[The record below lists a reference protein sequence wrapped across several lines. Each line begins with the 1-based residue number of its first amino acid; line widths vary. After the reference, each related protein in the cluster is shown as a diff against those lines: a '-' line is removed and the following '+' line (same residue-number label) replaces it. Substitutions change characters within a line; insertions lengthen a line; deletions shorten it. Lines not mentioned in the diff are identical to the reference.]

1 MKNKIREE
9 WIKLGEIHAQI
20 RKKIIAWIQEQGLEI
35 KYVDI
40 CNFVYDTIREM
51 KQSIAFP
58 CGISKNDIAAHDTAF
73 TNDTRTFDKTKDIV
87 KIDWGIHQD
96 GKIIDSAFTWIPSM
110 CNKNETIRE
119 ITDKE
124 LQAQKLTREVIDT
137 MLKHIKI
144 DVSTFEVAEKA
155 QEIIDSYE
163 NVTCLNNLAG
173 HQIEPWK
180 IHGDYYIPFSVNS
193 KTFFNGNPRFQKD
206 DICAVEVFSVADT
219 DPSIHMLELKDTN
232 HFIWNRNNHTFNRL
246 LDDTKKFKNDIV
258 RKQDYRLPWTFK
270 FQELKYTRCN
280 EVMFISDLFLNTC
293 IDAYP
298 PIVTPTG
305 ANTFQYEDTIII
317 DERPINLTNVIYDSD
332 LLFAL

>member
-1 MKNKIREE
+1 MKNKLKEQ
-9 WIKLGEIHAQI
+9 WITLGAEHAKI
-20 RKKIIAWIQEQGLEI
+20 RKRIITWIQEQSSEI
-35 KYVDI
+35 KYVDL
-40 CNFVYDTIREM
+40 CNFVYHTIHEM
-51 KQSIAFP
+51 KYSIAFP

-119 ITDKE
+119 LTDKE
-124 LQAQKLTREVIDT
+124 KQAQKLTREVIDT

-155 QEIIDSYE
+155 QEIINSYE
-163 NVTCLNNLAG
+163 DVTCLKNLAG
-173 HQIEPWK
+173 HQIAPWK
-180 IHGDYYIPFSVNS
+180 IHGDYYVPFSIES
-193 KTFFNGNPRFQKD
+193 KTFFTDNPRFQKD
-206 DICAVEVFSVADT
+206 DICAVEVFSVADK

-232 HFIWNRNNHTFNRL
+232 HFIWNRNTQFINRL
-246 LDDTKKFKNDIV
+246 LEDTKKFRNDIV
-258 RKQDYRLPWTFK
+258 RKQDFRLPWTFK
-270 FQELKYTRCN
+270 FQDYEYSRYKET
-280 EVMFISDLFLNTC
+280 EMITDLFLNNC

-298 PIVTPTG
+298 PIITPTR

-317 DERPINLTNVIYDSD
+317 DEIPINLTNVIYDSN
-332 LLFAL
+332 LLFYS